1 MRVRTSAYVAVL
13 CAAGFASADAA
24 APIPCG
30 SHLFTA
36 LPESFFREDVSRAK
50 PARNPVVGA
59 KETLWIQNFA
69 AGQLEE
75 VSVTCRA
82 VNRRSV
88 ILVADACWSALPSA
102 TAIDPADVTR
112 LSAAFEENAGSP
124 APVGKGI
131 YDVLTTAFAP
141 VNPVGGDSLVYIAL
155 TEIKS
160 NYTGGYIVGYVSP
173 NDRVDPSLYDRSN
186 FRNLVVLDGLSR
198 TTAVQRERTL
208 AHEFLHVIHMG
219 IDRYEERW
227 IDEGIAVLAQVL
239 CGYQGNTGREF
250 FANTGIGLFND
261 GTATPSLGDYDKSYM
276 IMQYLADQF
285 GVQTIGEIVRSPQ
298 HGISGI
304 DAVLASRGFS
314 SRFERDVF
322 PDWTVANLLPPARNT
337 PGRYAWFDAR
347 AAFPGDFGRTAFPCS
362 LRDTLASYGVRYLRA
377 AEQTAQGT
385 ITVSSGGVWNIRSVE
400 NSEAVTNE
408 PVIRSWFPSGTK
420 VFRDCSL
427 RQPWL
432 VIAPTGM
439 VTVNHVMDLS
449 WQAPGTLNPVA
460 EQREPLGTGTDIYR
474 ARIKLIV
481 SNVDPGQDVR
491 VVVSSARTGVLD
503 RDLRILRSGLKG
515 TCGETLEMIDSSDA
529 PLPADDVIRVTV
541 SDLHSPFGG
550 VLSTEELSWS
560 FGTGEADLA
569 APNVVINLLGNPVLP
584 AYVTALVLSDEPL
597 YRNGTIPVSLLVNG
611 TTVVE
616 LVPRDS
622 TGMCWVGNVA
632 LTSTGA
638 FDFVL
643 RAVDLAGNSPAQPSA
658 TYAALTP
665 GGGVARVVS
674 GSGGEP
680 VEFTLAPGTGGGMI
694 VLARV
699 FADGSIWLGPDG
711 ARWTIPVRVAL
722 PRAWGSRGNALQS
735 VTTGHTEPF
744 SFDPTRGRYWV
755 VLAEPGTYRITNAA
769 GRPVEF
775 SLGQNAPNPFN
786 PSTRIPVSIPAR
798 YEGGRLEV
806 FTVEGQLVRS
816 FAVAPGRS
824 SVEWDGLD
832 ETGKGVASGIFLARL
847 TAIRDGLPAETRV
860 RRMVVVR

>member
-1 MRVRTSAYVAVL
+1 MRVETSAYVAVL
-13 CAAGFASADAA
+13 CVAGFASANAA

-30 SHLFTA
+30 SHLFAA
-36 LPESFFREDVSRAK
+36 LPESFFREHVPREK

-75 VSVTCRA
+75 VPFTCRA

-88 ILVADACWSALPSA
+88 ILVADACWSAIPS
-102 TAIDPADVTR
+102 TSAIDPADVAR
-112 LSAAFEENAGSP
+112 LSTAFEENAGSP
-124 APVGKGI
+124 IPLGKGI
-131 YDVLTTAFAP
+131 YDVLAAAFAP

-160 NYTGGYIVGYVSP
+160 NYAGGYIVGYVSP

-186 FRNLVVLDGLSR
+186 FRNLVVLDGLPR

-208 AHEFLHVIHMG
+208 AHEFFHVIHMG

-227 IDEGIAVLAQVL
+227 IDEGIAVVAQVL

-250 FANTGIGLFND
+250 FANTDIGLFND
-261 GTATPSLGDYDKSYM
+261 GTTTPSLGDYDKSYM
-276 IMQYLADQF
+276 IMQYLEDQF
-285 GVQTIGEIVRSPQ
+285 GVQTIGEVVRSHQ

-304 DAVLASRGFS
+304 DAVLASRGFP

-322 PDWTVANLLPPARNT
+322 PEWTVANLLPPARNT

-347 AAFPGDFGRTAFPCS
+347 AAFPGDFGRTVFPFS
-362 LRDTLASYGVRYLRA
+362 LRDTLASFGVRYLRA
-377 AEQTAQGT
+377 ADQTAQGT
-385 ITVSSGGVWNIRSVE
+385 ITVSSGGAWNIRSVE
-400 NSEAVTNE
+400 NSEAVTEE
-408 PVIRSWFPSGTK
+408 PVIRRWFQSDTR
-420 VFRDCSL
+420 VYRDCSL
-427 RQPWL
+427 RQAWL

-449 WQAPGTLNPVA
+449 WQAPGTLNPVV
-460 EQREPLGTGTDIYR
+460 EQREPLGTGTDIYH
-474 ARIKLIV
+474 ARIKLTV

-491 VVVSSARTGVLD
+491 VVVSSVRTGVLD
-503 RDLRILRSGLKG
+503 RNMRILRSGLNG
-515 TCGETLEMIDSSDA
+515 TCGETLQMIDSSDA

-541 SDLHSPFGG
+541 SDLHSPLGG
-550 VLSTEELSWS
+550 VLPSEELSWS

-597 YRNGTIPVSLLVNG
+597 YPKGTTPVSLLVNG
-611 TTVVE
+611 TTVVA
-616 LVPRDS
+616 LVPGDS
-622 TGMCWVGNVA
+622 TGTRWTGNVA

-643 RAVDLAGNSPAQPSA
+643 RAVDLAGNSPAQSSA

-665 GGGVARVVS
+665 AGGVARV
-674 GSGGEP
+674 GSDYGGDQ
-680 VEFTLAPGTGGGMI
+680 VEFALAQGTGGDMI

-711 ARWTIPVRVAL
+711 GRWQIPVRVAL
-722 PRAWGSRGNALQS
+722 PRAWGARGNALRS

-744 SFDPTRGRYWV
+744 SFDPARGRYWAA
-755 VLAEPGTYRITNAA
+755 LGEPGTYRVVNAPEQ
-769 GRPVEF
+769 PVEL
-775 SLGQNAPNPFN
+775 SLGRNAPNPFN

-806 FTVEGQLVRS
+806 FTIEGQLVRS
-816 FAVAPGRS
+816 FVIAPGRS
-824 SVEWDGLD
+824 SVEWDGRD

-847 TAIRDGLPAETRV
+847 TAVRDGLPAETRV